1 MKWALLLVI
10 ACNAPDRGPT
20 FHAAGSTTPRNG
32 GTLRFAV
39 INQISTIDPTIET
52 DEVSAYPVH
61 AMYET
66 LLDYEPAVRG
76 DDAVG
81 LKLVPRLAVRW
92 EVSPDGLGYHFW
104 LRDGIAFS
112 DGTPVVAGDFVYSLE
127 RALKSPTSPFKSFL
141 GDIAGAADVIENH
154 AEHCAGIT
162 TPNDRELVIQLAT
175 PNMAFLEILAMSFA
189 TPQQQRFVEDVG
201 ENIQHEARGT
211 GPFKLVEWAQGRRI
225 VLAKNPHYWD
235 ASSIHLD
242 RIVILENVRRDTQ
255 FLMFENGELDAAEK
269 LSPPDYLWLLDQKAW
284 APYVQQRVAMNAFG
298 SRMNVT
304 KKPFTDR
311 RVRQAMNYAVDKDH
325 DLKLLNGSAVAS
337 HGILPP
343 GMFGRDATIAPYPH
357 DPAKARQLLAEAG
370 YPDGFPTTY
379 VVMADDEAERLAGSL
394 QADLAEVGIRVT
406 IEPQAYATYLT
417 TIGLKEDGAD
427 FAKSTQLADFPDPIN
442 FLDARFTTAAIQ
454 DENSNNDAFYSNP
467 DLDTLLAAAHGEPDR
482 DKREAMYHRAERILY
497 DDAPWIWEYHQMMTE
512 VIQPYVA
519 GYGLHP
525 IWFRDYSRAWLDK

>member
-1 MKWALLLVI
+1 
-10 ACNAPDRGPT
+10 
-20 FHAAGSTTPRNG
+20 
-32 GTLRFAV
+32 
-39 INQISTIDPTIET
+39 
-52 DEVSAYPVH
+52 
-61 AMYET
+61 
-66 LLDYEPAVRG
+66 
-76 DDAVG
+76 
-81 LKLVPRLAVRW
+81 
-92 EVSPDGLGYHFW
+92 
-104 LRDGIAFS
+104 
-112 DGTPVVAGDFVYSLE
+112 
-127 RALKSPTSPFKSFL
+127 
-141 GDIAGAADVIENH
+141 
-154 AEHCAGIT
+154 
-162 TPNDRELVIQLAT
+162 
-175 PNMAFLEILAMSFA
+175 
-189 TPQQQRFVEDVG
+189 
-201 ENIQHEARGT
+201 
-211 GPFKLVEWAQGRRI
+211 
-225 VLAKNPHYWD
+225 
-235 ASSIHLD
+235 
-242 RIVILENVRRDTQ
+242 
-255 FLMFENGELDAAEK
+255 
-269 LSPPDYLWLLDQKAW
+269 
-284 APYVQQRVAMNAFG
+284 
-298 SRMNVT
+298 MNVT